1 MSETP
6 YTTDDLRAEAAR
18 QHATLTEDA
27 DFMGVGEAMEDRYVE
42 STVTDPDARIERTG
56 STWAELLPVEAD
68 DGEAYDEARRSIHK
82 LISHAAD
89 VSAWAVNLG
98 ADGLEPEDHDVTL
111 KADERPIVRAHF
123 AFAPE
128 LSNEART
135 AFVEGIGAS
144 AAHEMGLVL
153 EEQAAVTIPTEAA
166 AHVLFQEGLGGW
178 PPSTFASKLLNL
190 WTSADTGNA
199 DHLAVAF
206 PEYAA
211 AIDLVRSGQQG
222 IEQLRAIAG
231 DSQTT

>member
-1 MSETP
+1 MSDTP
-6 YTTDDLRAEAAR
+6 YTDDDLRAEAAR
-18 QHATLTEDA
+18 QHAVSAWDP
-27 DFMGVGEAMEDRYVE
+27 DYVGVGEQMQDQEIE
-42 STVTDPDARIERTG
+42 SLLPPEEADGAEGPHWD
-56 STWAELLPVEAD
+56 ELLDED
-68 DGEAYDEARRSIHK
+68 QFDEAQRKIHD
-82 LISHAAD
+82 LINGAVD

-98 ADGLEPEDHDVTL
+98 ADGLQPEDHDVTL
-111 KADERPIVRAHF
+111 KADERPIVRVHF

-144 AAHEMGLVL
+144 AAHEMGLTL
-153 EEQAAVTIPTEAA
+153 KEQADVTIPAEAA
-166 AHVLFQEGLGGW
+166 AHVLFQERLGGW

-211 AIDLVRSGQQG
+211 AIALMRSGQAG
-222 IEQLRAIAG
+222 VEQLRAIAG
-231 DSQTT
+231 D